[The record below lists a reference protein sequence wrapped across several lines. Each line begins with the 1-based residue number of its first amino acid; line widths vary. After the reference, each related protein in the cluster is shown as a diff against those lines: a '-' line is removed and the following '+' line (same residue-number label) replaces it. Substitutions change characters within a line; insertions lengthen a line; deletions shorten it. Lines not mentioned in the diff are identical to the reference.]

1 MPSGKIQLPQ
11 EINDNTIQE
20 ATGTIIGS
28 KMAQDVSVVSAAAPS
43 NYDDIVLTYTGD
55 LLTQVE
61 WKLSAATVKT
71 ATLTYTGDR
80 LDRVQYT

>member
-1 MPSGKIQLPQ
+1 MSSGKLQLPQ

-28 KMAQDVSVVSAAAPS
+28 KMALDVALLSAAAPA

-55 LLTQVE
+55 LLTQVV
-61 WKLSAATVKT
+61 WKLNTVTLKT